1 MKVKMGL
8 NMGKVFWGIFIKFII
23 TTITIFIL
31 FWILNPP
38 FYLYVILF
46 FLFWL
51 LLLCY
56 NIKKVYELGTIVIF
70 SYIFVLF
77 MSYNFN
83 VYTDLQNNIIFIPNF
98 FSNDGS
104 GLVRFI
110 FWIFDL
116 WLILLTY
123 ELVKRIGEKDIKL
136 DVLFKSRIKDLNHIK
151 SYIECKEYH
160 MLGID
165 SEWGNGKSL
174 VINHLINDKDIIKSY
189 DFIKIDILSMNLDRL
204 IDYLLEQIDN
214 KFKKQGIYTLTSKY
228 LISYFNNSQYG
239 SFLSKFLSIDN
250 SYSSLI
256 NDITRQFNQLNRGII
271 VIYEDIDRIDD
282 LCLLKKIFYISERL
296 ANNSDSKIKFI
307 YQYNSLELSKRGLDK
322 LYLQKYI
329 PYHIRLTH
337 LSFEE
342 IWDSIIES
350 NHEKYKDLTQLKFK
364 VLRIAENPFYITN
377 DMDEFLRIIEIAE
390 FKRENYT
397 IRNIESFMNL
407 LLLNITLINDN
418 SLMLRLLYLKIFC
431 SDFYCNI
438 STFKDLNNNFVIE
451 DNSEYILLSSLP
463 IFMEA
468 NNEIGNYIISNQP
481 NNFYYK
487 FSYKTKRLNFQA
499 LLSYCI
505 LNIFKLKY
513 IFKNTDDKNSIINEK
528 FVEYKRFE
536 RELDYLIEVGYDL
549 HDEYYK
555 LADVLSK
562 KLDNIKS
569 CKEFELILNNIRWKG
584 LPSGD
589 NEAGRLISIGFGKWD
604 ICFIAFRDYS
614 CSMDKYLYYQ
624 SKIIDFFFN
633 CISEDDNLEDVFR
646 VLNIFLNN
654 SRLKFLQKQ
663 FIELLKH
670 FLCMPIKSF
679 EAGENYQLFKQYIY
693 NAFVL
698 FSYINRD
705 NIHLDDFINLDSE
718 LSIDFINYLD
728 NMVIKLHENR
738 SNLQLDFSPYINS
751 IDTIKEFIRK
761 IIEINKNSYKSDF
774 ESFTNLSSDANL
786 VRPFSQNYI
795 NNMLYSIRD
804 IISILEK
811 SKKR

>member
-1 MKVKMGL
+1 MKVKIGL

-38 FYLYVILF
+38 FFLYVILF

-70 SYIFVLF
+70 SYIFVMF
-77 MSYNFN
+77 MNYNFN
-83 VYTDLQNNIIFIPNF
+83 IYTNLQNNIIFAPNL

-116 WLILLTY
+116 WLILFTY
-123 ELVKRIGEKDIKL
+123 ELVKSIDKRAIKL
-136 DVLFKSRIKDLNHIK
+136 DILFESRIKDLNHIK
-151 SYIECKEYH
+151 SYIECEEYH
-160 MLGID
+160 ILGID

-174 VINHLINDKDIIKSY
+174 IINHLINDKDITKSY

-204 IDYLLEQIDN
+204 IDYLLEQIDI
-214 KFKKQGIYTLTSKY
+214 KLKKQGIYTLTSKY
-228 LISYFNNSQYG
+228 LISYLNNSQYG
-239 SFLSKFLSIDN
+239 SFLSKFLGIDN

-256 NDITRQFNQLNRGII
+256 DDITRQFNQLNRGII

-282 LCLLKKIFYISERL
+282 ICLLKKIFYISEKL
-296 ANNSDSKIKFI
+296 SNHSNSKIKFI

-337 LSFEE
+337 LSFED
-342 IWDSIIES
+342 IWDSIIKN

-397 IRNIESFMNL
+397 IRNIESFMNQ
-407 LLLNITLINDN
+407 LLLNINLINDN
-418 SLMLRLLYLKIFC
+418 SMMLRLLYLKIFC

-451 DNSEYILLSSLP
+451 DNNSYILLSSLP
-463 IFMEA
+463 IFMED

-481 NNFYYK
+481 NKFYYK

-505 LNIFKLKY
+505 LNIFKLTY
-513 IFKNTDDKNSIINEK
+513 IKNIDDNNSNMNEK

-536 RELDYLIEVGYDL
+536 RELYYLIEVGHDL

-562 KLDNIKS
+562 KLDNINS
-569 CKEFELILNNIRWKG
+569 CKEFELILNNIKWKG
-584 LPSGD
+584 LPSGVD
-589 NEAGRLISIGFGKWD
+589 EAGRLISIGFGKWD
-604 ICFIAFRDYS
+604 ICFIAFRDFS

-633 CISEDDNLEDVFR
+633 CINENDNLEDIVR

-654 SRLKFLQKQ
+654 SRLRFLQKQ

-679 EAGENYQLFKQYIY
+679 EAGENFQLFKQYIY
-693 NAFVL
+693 NAFIL

-718 LSIDFINYLD
+718 LSIDIINNLD
-728 NMVIKLHENR
+728 NMVMKLHENK
-738 SNLQLDFSPYINS
+738 SNLSLDFSPYINS
-751 IDTIKEFIRK
+751 IDTIKDFIR
-761 IIEINKNSYKSDF
+761 IIIVLNKNSYIDDSKSF
-774 ESFTNLSSDANL
+774 IEMSSNNNLS
-786 VRPFSQNYI
+786 RPFSQNYV

-811 SKKR
+811 SK

>member
-1 MKVKMGL
+1 MKVKIGL

-38 FYLYVILF
+38 FFLYVILF

-70 SYIFVLF
+70 SYIFVML

-83 VYTDLQNNIIFIPNF
+83 IYTNLQNNIIFATNL

-104 GLVRFI
+104 DLVQFI

-116 WLILLTY
+116 WLILFTY
-123 ELVKRIGEKDIKL
+123 ELVKSIDKRDIKL
-136 DVLFKSRIKDLNHIK
+136 DILFESRIKDLNHIK
-151 SYIECKEYH
+151 SYIECEEYH
-160 MLGID
+160 ILGID

-174 VINHLINDKDIIKSY
+174 VINHLINDKDITKSY

-204 IDYLLEQIDN
+204 IDYLLEQIDI
-214 KFKKQGIYTLTSKY
+214 KLKKQGIYTLTSKY
-228 LISYFNNSQYG
+228 LISYLNNSQYG
-239 SFLSKFLSIDN
+239 SFLSKFLGIDN

-256 NDITRQFNQLNRGII
+256 DDITRQFNQLNRGII

-282 LCLLKKIFYISERL
+282 ICLLKKIFYISEKL
-296 ANNSDSKIKFI
+296 SNNSNSKIKFI

-337 LSFEE
+337 LSFED
-342 IWDSIIES
+342 IWDSIIKN
-350 NHEKYKDLTQLKFK
+350 NHEKYKDLTKLKFK

-397 IRNIESFMNL
+397 IRNIESFMNQ
-407 LLLNITLINDN
+407 LLLNINLINDN
-418 SLMLRLLYLKIFC
+418 SMMLRLLYLKIFC

-451 DNSEYILLSSLP
+451 DNSSYILLSSLP

-505 LNIFKLKY
+505 LNIFKLTY
-513 IFKNTDDKNSIINEK
+513 IKNIDDNNSNMNEK

-536 RELDYLIEVGYDL
+536 RELYYLIEVGHDL

-555 LADVLSK
+555 LADILSK

-584 LPSGD
+584 LPSGVD
-589 NEAGRLISIGFGKWD
+589 EAGRLISIGFGKWD
-604 ICFIAFRDYS
+604 ICFIAFRDFS

-633 CISEDDNLEDVFR
+633 CINENDNLEDIVR

-654 SRLKFLQKQ
+654 SRLRFLQKQ

-705 NIHLDDFINLDSE
+705 TIHLDDFINLDSE
-718 LSIDFINYLD
+718 LSIDIINNLD
-728 NMVIKLHENR
+728 NMVMKLHENK
-738 SNLQLDFSPYINS
+738 SNLSLDFSPYINS
-751 IDTIKEFIRK
+751 IDTIKDFIR
-761 IIEINKNSYKSDF
+761 IIIVLNKKSYIDDSK
-774 ESFTNLSSDANL
+774 SFTEISSDNNLS
-786 VRPFSQNYI
+786 RPFSQNYI

-811 SKKR
+811 SK

>member
-1 MKVKMGL
+1 MKVKIGL

-38 FYLYVILF
+38 FFLYVILF

-70 SYIFVLF
+70 SYIFVML

-83 VYTDLQNNIIFIPNF
+83 IYTNLQNNIIFVTNL

-104 GLVRFI
+104 DLVQFI

-116 WLILLTY
+116 WLILFTY
-123 ELVKRIGEKDIKL
+123 ELVKSIDKRDIKL
-136 DVLFKSRIKDLNHIK
+136 DILFESRIKDLNHIK
-151 SYIECKEYH
+151 SYIECEEYH
-160 MLGID
+160 ILGID

-174 VINHLINDKDIIKSY
+174 VINHLINDKDITKSY

-204 IDYLLEQIDN
+204 IDYLLEQIDI
-214 KFKKQGIYTLTSKY
+214 KLKKQGIYTLTSKY
-228 LISYFNNSQYG
+228 LISYLNNSQYG
-239 SFLSKFLSIDN
+239 SFLSKFLGIDN

-256 NDITRQFNQLNRGII
+256 DDITRQFNQLNRGII

-282 LCLLKKIFYISERL
+282 ICLLKKIFYISEKL
-296 ANNSDSKIKFI
+296 SNNSNSKIKFI

-337 LSFEE
+337 LSFED
-342 IWDSIIES
+342 IWDSIIKN
-350 NHEKYKDLTQLKFK
+350 NHEKYKDLTKLKFK

-397 IRNIESFMNL
+397 IRNIESFMNQ
-407 LLLNITLINDN
+407 LLLNINLINDN
-418 SLMLRLLYLKIFC
+418 SMMLRLLYLKIFC

-451 DNSEYILLSSLP
+451 DNSSYILLSSLP

-505 LNIFKLKY
+505 LNIFKLTY
-513 IFKNTDDKNSIINEK
+513 IKNIDDNNSNMNEK

-536 RELDYLIEVGYDL
+536 RELYYLIEVGHDL

-555 LADVLSK
+555 LADILSK

-584 LPSGD
+584 LPSGVD
-589 NEAGRLISIGFGKWD
+589 EAGRLISIGFGKWD
-604 ICFIAFRDYS
+604 ICFIAFRDFS

-633 CISEDDNLEDVFR
+633 CINENDNLEDIVR

-654 SRLKFLQKQ
+654 SRLRFLQKQ

-705 NIHLDDFINLDSE
+705 TIHLDDFINLDSE
-718 LSIDFINYLD
+718 LSIDIINNLD
-728 NMVIKLHENR
+728 NMVMKLHENK
-738 SNLQLDFSPYINS
+738 SNLSLDFSPYINS
-751 IDTIKEFIRK
+751 IDTIKDFIR
-761 IIEINKNSYKSDF
+761 IIIVLNKKSYIDDSK
-774 ESFTNLSSDANL
+774 SFTEISSDNNLS
-786 VRPFSQNYI
+786 RPFSQNYI

-811 SKKR
+811 SK

>member
-1 MKVKMGL
+1 MKVKIGL

-38 FYLYVILF
+38 FFLYVILF

-70 SYIFVLF
+70 SYIFVML

-83 VYTDLQNNIIFIPNF
+83 IYTNLQNNIIFATNL

-104 GLVRFI
+104 DLVRFI

-116 WLILLTY
+116 WLILFTY
-123 ELVKRIGEKDIKL
+123 ELVKSIDKRDIKL
-136 DVLFKSRIKDLNHIK
+136 DILFESRIKDLNHIK
-151 SYIECKEYH
+151 SYIECEEYH
-160 MLGID
+160 ILGID

-174 VINHLINDKDIIKSY
+174 VINHLINDKDITKSY

-204 IDYLLEQIDN
+204 IDYLLEQIDI
-214 KFKKQGIYTLTSKY
+214 KLKKQGIYTLTSKY
-228 LISYFNNSQYG
+228 LISYLNNSQYG
-239 SFLSKFLSIDN
+239 SFLSKFLGIDN

-256 NDITRQFNQLNRGII
+256 DDITRQFNQLNRGII

-282 LCLLKKIFYISERL
+282 ICLLKKIFYISEKL
-296 ANNSDSKIKFI
+296 SNNSNSKIKFI

-337 LSFEE
+337 LSFED
-342 IWDSIIES
+342 IWDSIIKN
-350 NHEKYKDLTQLKFK
+350 NHEKYKDLTKLKFK

-397 IRNIESFMNL
+397 IRNIESFMNQ
-407 LLLNITLINDN
+407 LLLNINLINDN
-418 SLMLRLLYLKIFC
+418 SMMLRLLYLKIFC

-451 DNSEYILLSSLP
+451 DNSSYILLSSLP

-505 LNIFKLKY
+505 LNIFKLTY
-513 IFKNTDDKNSIINEK
+513 IKNIDDNNSNMNEK

-536 RELDYLIEVGYDL
+536 RELYYLIEVGHDL

-555 LADVLSK
+555 LADILSK

-584 LPSGD
+584 LPSGVD
-589 NEAGRLISIGFGKWD
+589 EAGRLISIGFGKWD
-604 ICFIAFRDYS
+604 ICFIAFRDFS

-633 CISEDDNLEDVFR
+633 CINENDNLEDIVR

-654 SRLKFLQKQ
+654 SRLRFLQKQ

-705 NIHLDDFINLDSE
+705 TIHLDDFINLDSE
-718 LSIDFINYLD
+718 LSIDIINNLD
-728 NMVIKLHENR
+728 NMVMKLHENK
-738 SNLQLDFSPYINS
+738 SNLSLDFSPYINS
-751 IDTIKEFIRK
+751 IDTIKDFIR
-761 IIEINKNSYKSDF
+761 IIIVLNKKSYIDDSK
-774 ESFTNLSSDANL
+774 SFTEISSDNNLS
-786 VRPFSQNYI
+786 RPFSQNYI

-811 SKKR
+811 SK

>member
-1 MKVKMGL
+1 
-8 NMGKVFWGIFIKFII
+8 MGKVFWGIFIKFII

-38 FYLYVILF
+38 FFLYVILF

-70 SYIFVLF
+70 SYIFVML

-83 VYTDLQNNIIFIPNF
+83 IYTNLQNNIIFATNL

-104 GLVRFI
+104 DLVQFI

-116 WLILLTY
+116 WLILFTY
-123 ELVKRIGEKDIKL
+123 ELVKSIDKRDIKL
-136 DVLFKSRIKDLNHIK
+136 DILFESRIKDLNHIK
-151 SYIECKEYH
+151 SYIECEEYH
-160 MLGID
+160 ILGID

-174 VINHLINDKDIIKSY
+174 VINHLINDKDITKSY

-204 IDYLLEQIDN
+204 IDYLLEQIDI
-214 KFKKQGIYTLTSKY
+214 KLKKQGIYTLTSKY
-228 LISYFNNSQYG
+228 LISYLNNSQYG
-239 SFLSKFLSIDN
+239 SFLSKFLGIDN

-256 NDITRQFNQLNRGII
+256 DDITRQFNQLNRGII

-282 LCLLKKIFYISERL
+282 ICLLKKIFYISEKL
-296 ANNSDSKIKFI
+296 SNNSNSKIKFI

-337 LSFEE
+337 LSFED
-342 IWDSIIES
+342 IWDSIIKN
-350 NHEKYKDLTQLKFK
+350 NHEKYKDLTKLKFK

-397 IRNIESFMNL
+397 IRNIESFMNQ
-407 LLLNITLINDN
+407 LLLNINLINDN
-418 SLMLRLLYLKIFC
+418 SMMLRLLYLKIFC

-451 DNSEYILLSSLP
+451 DNSSYILLSSLP

-505 LNIFKLKY
+505 LNIFKLTY
-513 IFKNTDDKNSIINEK
+513 IKNIDDNNSNMNEK

-536 RELDYLIEVGYDL
+536 RELYYLIEVGHDL

-555 LADVLSK
+555 LADILSK

-584 LPSGD
+584 LPSGVD
-589 NEAGRLISIGFGKWD
+589 EAGRLISIGFGKWD
-604 ICFIAFRDYS
+604 ICFIAFRDFS

-633 CISEDDNLEDVFR
+633 CINENDNLEDIVR

-654 SRLKFLQKQ
+654 SRLRFLQKQ

-705 NIHLDDFINLDSE
+705 TIHLDDFINLDSE
-718 LSIDFINYLD
+718 LSIDIINNLD
-728 NMVIKLHENR
+728 NMVMKLHENK
-738 SNLQLDFSPYINS
+738 SNLSLDFSPYINS
-751 IDTIKEFIRK
+751 IDTIKDFIR
-761 IIEINKNSYKSDF
+761 IIIVLNKKSYIDDSK
-774 ESFTNLSSDANL
+774 SFTEISSDNNLS
-786 VRPFSQNYI
+786 RPFSQNYI

-811 SKKR
+811 SK